1 MSKLAFVFPGQ
12 GAQYVGMGKDFYEKF
27 SSCRDVYDM
36 ASKVTGLD
44 IPKLCFEENTDINV
58 TEYTQIA
65 MLATEAAILR
75 VLKENGI
82 YSEVN
87 AGLSLGEYGALI
99 ASEVMSEEDAFRVVR
114 KRGILMQEAVP
125 VGGAMCAVMGMD
137 GDKIAEVCESVPGI
151 VSVANYN
158 CPGQI
163 VITGEEKAVA
173 EACDRL
179 KEAGARRCIPLKV
192 SGPFHSIML
201 KEAGEKLGEVLEQV
215 NIKDIKIPYITN
227 VTADYVTEPGVV
239 KELLEQQV
247 YSSVKWQQSVEK
259 MIEDGKKYVFDDIRF
274 MHNPREAPEDSG
286 GLDPGAASAVFEGAP
301 LLPREAE
308 SVFHFVKGDVD
319 VDEVRDVPRGGR
331 DFLIPLDLVLVDDVV
346 GICKGR
352 GLEIAVGIDGN
363 DVPEGGARSVGQG
376 QDVIGTA
383 GQVVIEFG
391 IKAMGRGSED
401 PFPEPG
407 FVDALAVVVAEGR
420 DPGEA
425 VDFSEL
431 VHHRDERADRAFVAD
446 HDVVPRGD
454 DDVGIR
460 GSKKR
465 GKVILLTG
473 YVDTKAPMQVRNLE
487 DVHGVFR
494 REQGEFLD
502 VIFRG
507 EGGLAAGRKKQGQ
520 QKEGGGLFLHFFFPF
535 PSFSLFF
542 GLSFH
547 FSKMRT

>member
-151 VSVANYN
+151 VFVANYN

-259 MIEDGKKYVFDDIRF
+259 MIEDGVDTFIEIGPGKTLTGFLKKINR
-274 MHNPREAPEDSG
+274 N
-286 GLDPGAASAVFEGAP
+286 
-301 LLPREAE
+301 
-308 SVFHFVKGDVD
+308 VKGFHIEKVEDM
-319 VDEVRDVPRGGR
+319 EK
-331 DFLIPLDLVLVDDVV
+331 VL
-346 GICKGR
+346 K
-352 GLEIAVGIDGN
+352 EI
-363 DVPEGGARSVGQG
+363 
-376 QDVIGTA
+376 
-383 GQVVIEFG
+383 
-391 IKAMGRGSED
+391 
-401 PFPEPG
+401 
-407 FVDALAVVVAEGR
+407 
-420 DPGEA
+420 
-425 VDFSEL
+425 
-431 VHHRDERADRAFVAD
+431 
-446 HDVVPRGD
+446 
-454 DDVGIR
+454 
-460 GSKKR
+460 
-465 GKVILLTG
+465 
-473 YVDTKAPMQVRNLE
+473 
-487 DVHGVFR
+487 
-494 REQGEFLD
+494 
-502 VIFRG
+502 
-507 EGGLAAGRKKQGQ
+507 
-520 QKEGGGLFLHFFFPF
+520 
-535 PSFSLFF
+535 
-542 GLSFH
+542 
-547 FSKMRT
+547 